1 MSKKKITSFLVL
13 LAALFMSSSA
23 FAQLAEIRGK
33 AIYPGTAV
41 TEIQENTWYLLY
53 QARVLNTDVDA
64 LLQPGEQAGR
74 GGYLWDGASSNNNS
88 ILKKAATNLDSN
100 PIIANED
107 YAAYLVRFLSTG
119 EEDTYNIQF
128 GTGNYLLAPG
138 TANGTNLKSSNNIY
152 DATEFNL
159 YTISDEN
166 PAVFGFNV
174 APYGACIDNNGN
186 GYTVVTWGSG
196 KHTNVEYGN
205 SKWNIVSVDLV
216 EVDPKDAA
224 FQYLQSV
231 YEDYYAY
238 YDAFETGTEPG
249 QYGEAEVAAFR
260 ALLDAIAELDGPDGE
275 VQLESMTADDLYQM
289 AEEVEAAYQ
298 AILNSLVQLT
308 LPNGYYRI
316 KNGGRTFEETITDE
330 ISGTTESVIVDKYMY
345 VAQNGNNLN
354 GVWGGVDDLSTHAPS
369 LWKLTDKGEGKFE
382 LINMAF
388 DAQFNKSSGQGSNF
402 TLQTDSTELMYI
414 RTSPL
419 ENDGTHSYINIR
431 VASQTANNLWLHL
444 GGHGNGTGKNGNVI
458 AYYNTDIA
466 SEWELISVTDEDA
479 QAIIDAYAPIKDR
492 EAMLAAY
499 DSIMTN
505 AKANLEIAYDLKKNV
520 DYDDP
525 LITSNDQFSSP
536 YEESYENE
544 GNTVDLLDGQ
554 TSTYWHS
561 AWAGGAVAMD
571 FHYLQVEVNDV
582 DVNSLVAVIG
592 RRTVNNDHA
601 TVMNVRGTNDPE
613 AEKDDCELLATINTP
628 FGGTG
633 ELGVVSNVFEP
644 KGYKYLRF
652 YPVTT
657 YGLDAAGNNRG
668 YFHFA
673 EFQLYP
679 AEAYQ
684 SETAQSIMLGELY
697 TNLENVVNEQAELET
712 DDIQLEQYN
721 ALKEA
726 YDAFMAKFVD
736 PTELR
741 NTMASVKDV
750 LATVRA
756 GSNPGFWSNEEAGN
770 AFKATYD
777 AAEAYDKGGVYTQE
791 KSDNYVETLNQQSK
805 DIYASAN
812 KIQEGK
818 WYRIH
823 FPAEGDYEEF
833 GWDKAGAKANLRGET
848 DEETVPALFNKYLAV
863 ANLDV
868 ENSEDADGAYTVQSI
883 VAVDPETVA
892 VGHTLHVM
900 DENEMESYP
909 DNALFRFIAVGDSA
923 YMMQNK
929 GTGLFV
935 KATGTTG
942 QVILSAHPT
951 LFNVN
956 AIGYGVNTIAA
967 KDLTGN
973 KQNYLH
979 IQKVNN
985 MLVTWNAYTVGSNS
999 ALYIEEAESVADNY
1013 DGSAFNLA
1021 VSFGSVSMH
1030 CFPVGISLAEGSDAQ
1045 MWTVGE
1051 VTTSS
1056 DSLAWS
1062 VSLAPIEKVA
1072 GGRPFILVYGDTEN
1086 YEADEEGD
1094 LVAFTHDNIIGHT
1107 VPETNHPL
1115 IGTYS
1120 SKTLVPG
1127 NVVADGNALVVNKRS
1142 NLSIP
1147 ANSAYIKLADSV
1159 SPNATIEVIFN
1170 ENGVDGIQAALQN
1183 VAKSGAVYTIDGR
1196 LVSKKA
1202 NLNDLQKFG
1211 KGVYILNGT
1220 KVVVK

>member
-1 MSKKKITSFLVL
+1 M
-13 LAALFMSSSA
+13 
-23 FAQLAEIRGK
+23 
-33 AIYPGTAV
+33 
-41 TEIQENTWYLLY
+41 
-53 QARVLNTDVDA
+53 
-64 LLQPGEQAGR
+64 
-74 GGYLWDGASSNNNS
+74 
-88 ILKKAATNLDSN
+88 
-100 PIIANED
+100 
-107 YAAYLVRFLSTG
+107 
-119 EEDTYNIQF
+119 
-128 GTGNYLLAPG
+128 
-138 TANGTNLKSSNNIY
+138 
-152 DATEFNL
+152 
-159 YTISDEN
+159 
-166 PAVFGFNV
+166 
-174 APYGACIDNNGN
+174 
-186 GYTVVTWGSG
+186 
-196 KHTNVEYGN
+196 
-205 SKWNIVSVDLV
+205 DL
-216 EVDPKDAA
+216 
-224 FQYLQSV
+224 
-231 YEDYYAY
+231 
-238 YDAFETGTEPG
+238 
-249 QYGEAEVAAFR
+249 
-260 ALLDAIAELDGPDGE
+260 
-275 VQLESMTADDLYQM
+275 
-289 AEEVEAAYQ
+289 
-298 AILNSLVQLT
+298 
-308 LPNGYYRI
+308 
-316 KNGGRTFEETITDE
+316 
-330 ISGTTESVIVDKYMY
+330 
-345 VAQNGNNLN
+345 
-354 GVWGGVDDLSTHAPS
+354 
-369 LWKLTDKGEGKFE
+369 
-382 LINMAF
+382 
-388 DAQFNKSSGQGSNF
+388 
-402 TLQTDSTELMYI
+402 
-414 RTSPL
+414 
-419 ENDGTHSYINIR
+419 
-431 VASQTANNLWLHL
+431 
-444 GGHGNGTGKNGNVI
+444 
-458 AYYNTDIA
+458 
-466 SEWELISVTDEDA
+466 
-479 QAIIDAYAPIKDR
+479 
-492 EAMLAAY
+492 
-499 DSIMTN
+499 
-505 AKANLEIAYDLKKNV
+505 
-520 DYDDP
+520 
-525 LITSNDQFSSP
+525 
-536 YEESYENE
+536 
-544 GNTVDLLDGQ
+544 
-554 TSTYWHS
+554 
-561 AWAGGAVAMD
+561 
-571 FHYLQVEVNDV
+571 HYLQVELIDTDV
-582 DVNSLVAVIG
+582 QSAVAVMG
-592 RRTVNNDHA
+592 RRAGAADDHVLA
-601 TVMNVRGTNDPE
+601 FNVRGTNDSE
-613 AEKDDCELLATINTP
+613 AEKEDCELLGTIHFP
-628 FGGTG
+628 FGAAG
-633 ELGVVSNVFEP
+633 ELGVVSDVFEM

-652 YPVTT
+652 Y
-657 YGLDAAGNNRG
+657 AAETIRDRG
-668 YFHFA
+668 YFHLS

-679 AEAYQ
+679 AETYQ

-756 GSNPGFWSNEEAGN
+756 GENPGFWSNEEAGN

-777 AAEAYDKGGVYTQE
+777 AAEAYDEGGVYTQE

-823 FPAEGDYEEF
+823 FPTEGDYEEF

-848 DEETVPALFNKYLAV
+848 EEETVPALFNKYLAV
-863 ANLDV
+863 ADLYV

-999 ALYIEEAESVADNY
+999 ALYIEEAGSVEDNY

-1062 VSLAPIEKVA
+1062 VSLAPIDKVA

-1086 YEADEEGD
+1086 YEAGEEGD
-1094 LVAFTHDNIIGHT
+1094 LVAFKHDNIIGHT

-1127 NVVADGNALVVNKRS
+1127 NVVADGNAIVVNKRS

-1159 SPNATIEVIFN
+1159 SPDATIEVIFN